1 MRITI
6 TEKMRERARRRG
18 SVLKLNRIRIGGPK
32 GAIAAG
38 ITLLVFGLFSGLPF
52 LIQGFFGGI
61 LLFAMMG
68 IPGLILLIIGSILKK
83 KRARDYLEFY
93 VKETGYSRRELL
105 QAEDEL
111 LAPQTVAF
119 GNSGKNGIFCY
130 ITEHF
135 LVSVT
140 KEACYVR
147 KLSDMVA
154 VFYSEEIPGID
165 GQGSGVMFISER
177 DISREPC
184 TNPYTYRLCGGYSN
198 ILLDR
203 QSCVEV
209 QGEIEKRGAVILT
222 NQRFSD
228 GKTMYDLLN
237 LNHWEEDW
245 TAIRQALQQK
255 DAF

>member
-1 MRITI
+1 MKITI
-6 TEKMRERARRRG
+6 TEKMREKARRRG
-18 SVLKLNRIRIGGPK
+18 SVLKLSRIRTGGAK

-38 ITLLVFGLFSGLPF
+38 ITFLVFGLFSGLPF
-52 LIQGFFGGI
+52 LIQGLFGGL

-68 IPGLILLIIGSILKK
+68 IPGLIFLIIGGILQR
-83 KRARDYLEFY
+83 KRAKDYLGFY
-93 VKETGYSRRELL
+93 VNETGYSREELL

-111 LAPQTVAF
+111 LAPQTAAV
-119 GNSGKNGIFCY
+119 GNAGKNGISCY

-147 KLSDMVA
+147 KLSDLIA

-165 GQGSGVMFISER
+165 SQVSGVMFISEK
-177 DISREPC
+177 DIAREPR

-203 QSCVEV
+203 QSCMEV
-209 QGEIEKRGAVILT
+209 QGEIAKRGAVILT

-228 GKTMYDLLN
+228 GRTMYDLLN

-245 TAIRQALQQK
+245 RAIRQALQQK

>member
-1 MRITI
+1 MKITI
-6 TEKMRERARRRG
+6 TEKMREKAKKSG
-18 SVLKLNRIRIGGPK
+18 SVLKLSRIRTGGAR

-38 ITLLVFGLFSGLPF
+38 ITFLVFGLFSGLPF
-52 LIQGFFGGI
+52 LIQGLFGGV
-61 LLFAMMG
+61 LLFAMMA
-68 IPGLILLIIGSILKK
+68 IPGLIFLIVGFFLKK
-83 KRARDYLEFY
+83 KRSRDYLEFF
-93 VKETGYSRRELL
+93 VKETGYSREELS

-111 LAPQTVAF
+111 LAPQTTAV
-119 GNSGKNGIFCY
+119 GSSGKNSISCY

-147 KLSDMVA
+147 RLSDMVA

-165 GQGSGVMFISER
+165 SQISGVMFISER
-177 DISREPC
+177 DIAREPR

-203 QSCVEV
+203 QSCAEV
-209 QGEIEKRGAVILT
+209 QEEIAKRGAVILT

-245 TAIRQALQQK
+245 RAIRQA
-255 DAF
+255 DRSTWT